1 MQIVPT
7 NTTKVGFSK
16 IKKHYHEFSKQ
27 KQLQMMVIP
36 GIIFLLIFSYIP
48 MYGIIM
54 AFQNYQIGDTVG
66 LSQWVGFDNFI
77 AFFKDPNFLL
87 LMRNSIGI
95 SLLKL
100 IIGFP
105 APIILAIIMNEVK
118 GKFFTKF
125 AQTASYLPHFIS
137 WVAVYGIVYEFLSID
152 GGTLNTILSA
162 LHLIKEPIL
171 FLGEPKYFWG
181 ILVASDMWK
190 EVGWSAI
197 IYIAAITSIDQ
208 TMFEAADID
217 GAGRFSKIW
226 NITLPCIKPTILIL
240 LIFAV
245 SGILNAG
252 FEQILLM
259 QNPAVSNVSQI
270 IDTYVLKIGIS
281 EFRFSFATAIGMF
294 KSVIA
299 IVLLFTANQISRKV
313 SETSLW

>member
-7 NTTKVGFSK
+7 NTTKIRFSK

-27 KQLQMMVIP
+27 KQLQIMVIP
-36 GIIFLLIFSYIP
+36 GIIFLLIFSYVP

-77 AFFKDPNFLL
+77 AFFKDPNFFMV
-87 LMRNSIGI
+87 MRNSIGI
-95 SLLKL
+95 SMLKL

-137 WVAVYGIVYEFLSID
+137 WVAVYGIVYEFPSID
-152 GGTLNTILSA
+152 AGTLNTILSA
-162 LHLIKEPIL
+162 LHLIKEPIF

-226 NITLPCIKPTILIL
+226 NITLPCIKPTIVIL
-240 LIFAV
+240 LIFSV

-259 QNPAVSNVSQI
+259 QNPAVSNVSEI